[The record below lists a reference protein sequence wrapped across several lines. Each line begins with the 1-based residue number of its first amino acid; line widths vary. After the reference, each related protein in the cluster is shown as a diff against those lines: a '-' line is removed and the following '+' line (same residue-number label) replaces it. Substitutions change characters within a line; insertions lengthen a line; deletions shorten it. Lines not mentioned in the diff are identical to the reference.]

1 MRKCRPFP
9 LRLSAL
15 RRCLTLGLALLSLQ
29 TLPAAAASTVAFV
42 AAEAD
47 YPALE
52 KLPSAI
58 ADAEIVADALREA
71 GATVYFAE
79 NVDARTITALA
90 SEFQAAAESATRVV
104 IYFSGHSATLGT
116 RSLLLPVDQK
126 SLNEGDLLSQ
136 ALNLDR
142 LLPTSGTAEIL
153 LFLDA
158 CWNMLPP
165 PAEGVSKRPEPGCV
179 ADNPKVG
186 PQAVV
191 VARSASRLPT
201 VTDRSVSSF
210 GSAVAAAI
218 THPGMRDPVV
228 MASELQRKY
237 FATTGTALQ
246 FISTFDDESEDA
258 AVAAAAAL
266 PPVAAAAQPN
276 PIVVPVSVPVPLPV
290 ASPVPAAGVAAIP
303 LGAPVAARTPYEPVV
318 DSSGTFEPVNRI
330 PRPNPSAVPPAVPP
344 PAPAAPVLPSE
355 SAARDASRE
364 LPQPLAAASSSVT
377 PPVAGSPRAA
387 AVEAAVN
394 ILRQLVQAG
403 LNDYIDIEMLIQGLQ
418 SGFDSSILPP
428 RPESDLLLASKLV
441 PNLVSAGVPAS
452 SEMVSE
458 HLVAYSFQ
466 LGRQQ
471 ALEFIESGRYRAM
484 PDLQVFRE
492 TLKSPPVDAVSTSS
506 ATGIGKSRAA
516 QPIKDVYLAR
526 SESEQ
531 FLLTNGQRGDISSLP
546 SGLQYQTVTAG
557 TGRLPLRRNTVRL
570 NLTMS
575 LKSGDVIQ
583 DSRRAGTPLE
593 TPINSLIKGLQE
605 GLLLMREGGRMR
617 FYVPS
622 RLAYGEAGNGAVG
635 PHEVI
640 ICDVELLEILK

>member
-1 MRKCRPFP
+1 MRNRSSLASRPSAWRCR
-9 LRLSAL
+9 
-15 RRCLTLGLALLSLQ
+15 LGLVLALAA
-29 TLPAAAASTVAFV
+29 LPALAASTVAFV

-47 YPALE
+47 YPTLE

-58 ADAEIVADALREA
+58 ADAELVAAALRDA
-71 GATVYFAE
+71 GATVYAAE
-79 NVDARTITALA
+79 NIDARTITSLA

-104 IYFSGHSATLGT
+104 IYFSGHSASIGS
-116 RSLLLPVDQK
+116 RSLLLPVDLK
-126 SLNEGDLLSQ
+126 SLDESDLLSQ
-136 ALNLDR
+136 SLNLDR
-142 LLPTSGTAEIL
+142 LLPTSGNAEIL

-158 CWNMLPP
+158 CWSLQPTP
-165 PAEGVSKRPEPGCV
+165 TDGSSKRPEPACV

-191 VARSASRLPT
+191 LARSASRLPT
-201 VTDRSVSSF
+201 LTDRSVSSF
-210 GSAVAAAI
+210 GAAVAAAI
-218 THPGMRDPVV
+218 ASPGMRDAVV
-228 MASELQRKY
+228 MANELQRKY

-246 FISTFDDESEDA
+246 FLSTFPVKSEETEIVLATD
-258 AVAAAAAL
+258 V
-266 PPVAAAAQPN
+266 PP
-276 PIVVPVSVPVPLPV
+276 IGGGSLSVPVPVPI
-290 ASPVPAAGVAAIP
+290 PVPTVTAAAIP
-303 LGAPVAARTPYEPVV
+303 LGAPVTKPRVPYEPVV
-318 DSSGTFEPVNRI
+318 DSEGEVAPANAVA
-330 PRPNPSAVPPAVPP
+330 RPLPSAATPPALPP
-344 PAPAAPVLPSE
+344 PAPVAATAGLPPP
-355 SAARDASRE
+355 E
-364 LPQPLAAASSSVT
+364 LPRPVPQASA

-418 SGFDSSILPP
+418 SGFDTNVLPP
-428 RPESDLLLASKLV
+428 RTESDLLLASKLV

-492 TLKSPPVDAVSTSS
+492 TLKSPPVDSVASSTAS
-506 ATGIGKSRAA
+506 GIGKSRAA

-531 FLLTNGQRGDISSLP
+531 FLLTNGQRSDISSLP
-546 SGLQYQTVTAG
+546 IGLQYQSVTAG

-575 LKSGDVIQ
+575 LKSGDIIQ
-583 DSRRAGTPLE
+583 DSRRTGAPLE

-617 FYVPS
+617 LYVPS
-622 RLAYGEAGNGAVG
+622 KLAYGEAGNGAVG